1 MDKNKKIK
9 PIIKK
14 RWVTSHYICPS
25 CKYESFL
32 NLGYGKTGREDNFCP
47 KCGQEF
53 DWESISD
60 DEVVVNCVF
69 N

>member
-14 RWVTSHYICPS
+14 GLVTSHYICPS
-25 CKYESFL
+25 CKCESFL
-32 NLGYGKTGREDNFCP
+32 NLEYGKTGRGDNFCP
-47 KCGQEF
+47 KCGKEF

-60 DEVVVNCVF
+60 DEVVVSCVF
-69 N
+69 